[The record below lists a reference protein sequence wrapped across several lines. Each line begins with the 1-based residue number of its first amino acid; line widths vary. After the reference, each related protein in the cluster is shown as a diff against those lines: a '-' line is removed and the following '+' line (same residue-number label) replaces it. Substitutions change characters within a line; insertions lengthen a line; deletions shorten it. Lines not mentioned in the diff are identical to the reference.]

1 MDSSNH
7 SSCENHDLEQPEP
20 PSELRDW
27 AQSVGLAP
35 LEDYLINPV
44 VHHLILGLGWDEG
57 VDVDA
62 SAALFSQNHKLFD
75 SVWWHQLTSRDGS
88 VKHSGDDR
96 TGEGGGDDER
106 IHINLDELPLEV
118 HHVLLAIC
126 IYSRGFSFRQVH
138 SAHVR
143 LILGNQKYNGHV
155 LCSFSLSE
163 MKGNAM
169 IMGLISR
176 KGAYWNFRAL
186 GMPAT
191 GHTIQELVQ
200 DKANLECLEMSP
212 SWSPVLRRIH
222 VLVVKGENLAPKD
235 EPGLFGG
242 EASSDPYYIIK
253 FKNKK
258 ARSKHVSKSLNPVW
272 KAMIFDMGFITE
284 TEHNTLQI
292 EVYDYDSISSD
303 ESMGCVWILGNKL
316 FNLGVGK
323 HHFWSTLRSCKEAP
337 DRKELVS
344 GQIQL
349 EIRVTE

>member
-1 MDSSNH
+1 MTSSYY
-7 SSCENHDLEQPEP
+7 STWENQGLRKPEP
-20 PSELRDW
+20 PQELRDW
-27 AQSVGLAP
+27 ANSIGLNP
-35 LEDYLINPV
+35 FEDYLINPK

-62 SAALFSQNHKLFD
+62 SAALFSQNHKLLD
-75 SVWWHQLTSRDGS
+75 SVWWHQLTSKDGS

-106 IHINLDELPLEV
+106 IHINLDELPSEV

-126 IYSRGFSFRQVH
+126 IYSRGFSFSQVRR
-138 SAHVR
+138 AYVR
-143 LILGNQKYNGHV
+143 LILGKPKYNGHV

-176 KGAYWNFRAL
+176 RGAYWNFRAL
-186 GMPAT
+186 GMSAT
-191 GHTIQELVQ
+191 GRTIHELVQ

-212 SWSPVLRRIH
+212 SWSPVLRRIQ

-235 EPGLFGG
+235 DPGLFGG
-242 EASSDPYYIIK
+242 ESSSDPYYIIK

-258 ARSKHVSKSLNPVW
+258 AISKHVSKSLNPEW

-284 TEHNTLQI
+284 AEHKGLQI
-292 EVYDYDSISSD
+292 EVYDYDSISAD
-303 ESMGCVWILGNKL
+303 DFMGCIWIPGSALYNH
-316 FNLGVGK
+316 GVGK
-323 HHFWSTLRSCKEAP
+323 HDLWLTLGPSKEARH
-337 DRKELVS
+337 RKEFVS
-344 GQIQL
+344 GRIHL